1 MSRIYQDLRSI
12 HFQSISGLSPKE
24 FEHTMEGVDS
34 KSKKMLNSGHIPHIG
49 IIGAGLAGL
58 RSADILLQHGFQVTI
73 LEGRERIGGRL
84 YQDRLAN
91 GVTVDVGP
99 NWIHGTDTNPILDI
113 AKETNTAI
121 GNWDTGSYV
130 FNEDGELYGLEDGE
144 RYSEMMWDIV
154 QAAFKH
160 SNKNSAEIDPD
171 ESLRD
176 FFEVKLRE
184 MIPETTEKWQRKRE
198 IVLQMADLWGAF
210 VGSPVERQSLK
221 FFWLEECIEGEN
233 LYCAGTY
240 SKILAHIAAPALAG
254 AEIKY
259 NTHVSKIHARPNPSD
274 PVSVTISPSSSLIST
289 IGSQQQ
295 QQQQQQQQ
303 VLSFDELIVTCPLGW
318 LQKNPQ
324 AFDPPLP
331 SPLTKAINSIS
342 YGCLEKVYISFPRAF
357 WLDPDP
363 AVAGRKVQGFAQWL
377 SPGFARDT
385 NPDRWTIEVVELA
398 SLAPEA
404 SQPTLLFYIYG
415 SQSHHIVSNV
425 RSLPAGA
432 QRDKFI
438 YDFFSPYYSKLPNF
452 DAADPDCTPM
462 CSYATTWLADDLAGN
477 GSYSN
482 FQVGLKEGD
491 KDITTMREGWPSKGV
506 WLAGEHTAPF
516 VALGTATGAYWSGE
530 SVGRRVAE
538 IYGRKSRNNIG
549 DVVAGDGSEKRI
561 LDDD

>member
-1 MSRIYQDLRSI
+1 MSRIYQDLKSI
-12 HFQSISGLSPKE
+12 HFQSISGLSPKH
-24 FEHTMEGVDS
+24 FEQTMESVGS
-34 KSKKMLNSGHIPHIG
+34 KSKMQGSGRIPHVG
-49 IIGAGLAGL
+49 IIGAGLSGL
-58 RSADILLQHGFQVTI
+58 RCADILLQHGFQVTI

-84 YQDRLAN
+84 YQDWLPN
-91 GVTVDVGP
+91 GVAVDVGP
-99 NWIHGTDTNPILDI
+99 NWIHGTTNNPILDI
-113 AKETNTAI
+113 ARETGTVM
-121 GNWDTGSYV
+121 GSWDTGSYV
-130 FNEDGELYGLEDGE
+130 FDEDGGLYGLEEGE
-144 RYSEMMWDIV
+144 AYSEMMWDIV

-160 SNKNSAEIDPD
+160 SNKNSAEIDPA

-184 MIPETTEKWQRKRE
+184 LVPETTENWQRKRE

-254 AEIKY
+254 ATIRY
-259 NTHVSKIHARPNPSD
+259 NTHVSKIHARPTPSD
-274 PVSVTISPSSSLIST
+274 PVSVTISGT
-289 IGSQQQ
+289 QQDER
-295 QQQQQQQQ
+295 Q
-303 VLSFDELIVTCPLGW
+303 VVSFDELVVTCPLGW
-318 LQKNPQ
+318 LQKNPE

-331 SPLTKAINSIS
+331 AALTRAIGSIS

-363 AVAGRKVQGFAQWL
+363 AVAGRTVRGFAQWL
-377 SPGFARDT
+377 APGFARDT
-385 NPDRWTIEVVELA
+385 NPRRWTVEVVELA

-404 SQPTLLFYIYG
+404 SHPTLLFYIYG
-415 SQSHHIVSNV
+415 SQSRHVV
-425 RSLPAGA
+425 DGVAALPAGA
-432 QRDKFI
+432 QRDKFL
-438 YDFFSPYYSKLPNF
+438 YDFFSPYYSRLPNF
-452 DAADPDCTPM
+452 DAADPDCVPV

-491 KDITTMREGWPSKGV
+491 KDIRTMREGWPSKGV

-538 IYGRKSRNNIG
+538 VYGRSSRDNSG
-549 DVVAGDGSEKRI
+549 DGVAGD
-561 LDDD
+561 DDY